1 MKKLTLDYF
10 RDYANSKGG
19 KLLSKTYI
27 DTKGRLEFRCKNGH
41 QWSVKAGSISASKSW
56 CRRCAVIELGQSRK
70 FDITFLQDTA
80 KKKRA
85 PKYSIID

>member
-27 DTKGRLEFRCKNGH
+27 DTKGRLGYQK
-41 QWSVKAGSISASKSW
+41 GSREERNSQT
-56 CRRCAVIELGQSRK
+56 RQ
-70 FDITFLQDTA
+70 
-80 KKKRA
+80 
-85 PKYSIID
+85 